1 MAHGQF
7 KMHDVRRR
15 DPASANME
23 VLGTNVDDKTAIDMQ
38 GRGAEISTALR
49 WDTEFT
55 RDNTAET
62 KQ

>member
-1 MAHGQF
+1 MAQGPFQ
-7 KMHDVRRR
+7 MHVVRRR
-15 DPASANME
+15 NPANANME
-23 VLGTNVDDKTAIDMQ
+23 VLGTIMDDKTAIDMQ